1 MSQVLR
7 QLGESTPGRSAGH
20 TLEPALTRSG
30 SELPDGDAAF
40 WLVISGSSKVIV
52 DTLDIVLTEIVA
64 QLDFD
69 ENQGSSAGVS
79 HSM

>member
-1 MSQVLR
+1 MSLR
-7 QLGESTPGRSAGH
+7 MTG
-20 TLEPALTRSG
+20 TRIG
-30 SELPDGDAAF
+30 SEPPASNAVL

-52 DTLDIVLTEIVA
+52 DTLDVVLTEVVT

>member
-1 MSQVLR
+1 MSLR
-7 QLGESTPGRSAGH
+7 MTG
-20 TLEPALTRSG
+20 TRSG
-30 SELPDGDAAF
+30 SELPDSDAAF